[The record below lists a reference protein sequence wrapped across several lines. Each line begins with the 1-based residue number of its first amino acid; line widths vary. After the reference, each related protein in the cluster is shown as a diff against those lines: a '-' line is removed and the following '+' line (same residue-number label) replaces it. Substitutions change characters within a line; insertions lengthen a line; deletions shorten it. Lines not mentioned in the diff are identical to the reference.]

1 MLATWRAPASTVGHG
16 IAGVDAS
23 RCPHGVEVPELPQTN
38 EPTSATEPG
47 VVSEDSAHCAERA
60 CVARSLSGDAVAS
73 RAIVEQHY
81 PGMYALALRMV
92 RDPSEAEDLVQES
105 FARAFA
111 RLDEFDSRYRL
122 STWLYRIALNTC
134 RDHIKSPRR
143 RELPASQPLDSAGE
157 SAHWEHD
164 PAVVHERA
172 RQVRRAL
179 SKLRPNY
186 WEIVMLKD
194 VMELS
199 YDEIKDVTG
208 CTLPG
213 LKIRAVRARARLRKL
228 LEDERI

>member
-1 MLATWRAPASTVGHG
+1 V
-16 IAGVDAS
+16 
-23 RCPHGVEVPELPQTN
+23 
-38 EPTSATEPG
+38 
-47 VVSEDSAHCAERA
+47 
-60 CVARSLSGDAVAS
+60 DAVAS
-73 RAIVEQHY
+73 RKLFEQHY

-105 FARAFA
+105 FARAFTRMDA
-111 RLDEFDSRYRL
+111 FDPQYRL
-122 STWLYRIALNTC
+122 STWLYRIVLNTC

-143 RELPASQPLDSAGE
+143 RELPASQPMDAASE
-157 SAHWEHD
+157 SLHWDND
-164 PAVVHERA
+164 PALANERA
-172 RQVRRAL
+172 RRVHRAL

-199 YDEIKDVTG
+199 YDEIRDVTG
-208 CTLPG
+208 GTLPG

>member
-1 MLATWRAPASTVGHG
+1 M
-16 IAGVDAS
+16 
-23 RCPHGVEVPELPQTN
+23 PELPLTN
-38 EPTSATEPG
+38 KPTRP
-47 VVSEDSAHCAERA
+47 SEAGAESERSNAHCAERA
-60 CVARSLSGDAVAS
+60 YVARSLSGDAVAS
-73 RAIVEQHY
+73 RALFEQHY
-81 PGMYALALRMV
+81 PGMYALALRTV

-111 RLDEFDSRYRL
+111 RLDEFDPQYRL
-122 STWLYRIALNTC
+122 STWLYRIVLNTC

-143 RELPASQPLDSAGE
+143 RELPASQSMDTARE
-157 SAHWEHD
+157 SPEWEND
-164 PAVVHERA
+164 PALVHERA
-172 RQVRRAL
+172 RRVQRAL

-208 CTLPG
+208 CALPG